1 MDKRAGI
8 GCNGRLLAEE
18 NTMERREGRIR
29 HGDIDLYYEDWGQRE
44 DPALLLIMGLSGQ
57 LIHWPEALV
66 RQLVERGLRVIPFD
80 HRDIGLSSALPSS
93 GRYHLPRAMLRASFG
108 LAVDA
113 PYTLDDLAADCLA
126 LLDGLGIARAH
137 IAGISMGG
145 MIAQILAADHP
156 ERVASVSIMMSSPL
170 MPGLVPPSPRMLW
183 TLFSGGFGGRKPK
196 GLARPRPQDI
206 ADFLQRL
213 SGRQH
218 RSPHDHL
225 VSVAQQAL
233 ARAYRPAGVM
243 RQMLAILAT
252 GDLRPRLHKIRAPA
266 LVMHGRD
273 DPLLPWWGGWIIAR
287 HIRGAQWRLVPG
299 WGHDLPESMHAELVQ
314 RIGALTGTAG

>member
-1 MDKRAGI
+1 
-8 GCNGRLLAEE
+8 
-18 NTMERREGRIR
+18 MEQREGRLA
-29 HGDIDLYYEDWGQRE
+29 HGDIELYYEDWGRRE

-57 LIHWPEALV
+57 LIHWPEAFV
-66 RQLVERGLRVIPFD
+66 RQLVERGLRVIRFD
-80 HRDIGLSSALPSS
+80 HRDIGLSSALPNQ
-93 GRYHLPRAMLRASFG
+93 GRYRLPRAMLRASFG
-108 LAVDA
+108 LAVTA
-113 PYTLDDLAADCLA
+113 PYTLDDLADDCIA
-126 LLDGLGIARAH
+126 LLDGLQIARAH

-145 MIAQILAADHP
+145 MIAQILAAEHP

-170 MPGLVPPSPRMLW
+170 MPGLFPPSPRMLW
-183 TLFSGGFGGRKPK
+183 TMLSGGFGGRKPK
-196 GLARPRPQDI
+196 GLARPRPEDI

-218 RSPHDHL
+218 RSAHAHL
-225 VSVAQQAL
+225 VSVARQAL

-299 WGHDLPESMHAELVQ
+299 WGHDLPESMHAELVS
-314 RIGALTGTAG
+314 RIGALTETAAQLR